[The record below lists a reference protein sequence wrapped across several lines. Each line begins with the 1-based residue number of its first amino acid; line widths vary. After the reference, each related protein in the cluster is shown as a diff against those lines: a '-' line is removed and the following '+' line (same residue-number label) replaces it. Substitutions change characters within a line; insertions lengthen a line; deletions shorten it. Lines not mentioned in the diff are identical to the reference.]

1 MNGGRVP
8 PPTDDGTSQD
18 ALQSLCLADPVWR
31 DRYEG
36 WTELGHGSSAT
47 VVRTHSTVAG
57 EDIAVKVF
65 TRTAPEEWARFQQEV
80 RNAQSLASPCIVR
93 TYSPFRRGALAWIEL
108 ELVEGVDLRHALETR
123 AADGTAFPLPEAL
136 AIARDLARALQA
148 AHAAGVVHR
157 DVKPANV
164 LLPASGTPAAKLGD
178 FGTSRLAGGA
188 RATRTGLLAGTPQF
202 CAPEVVQGGAAGPAA
217 DVYSFSLCLYLLLS
231 NGRFPFSVTDEA
243 PPVQWLRAQT
253 DEAPV
258 PVTRFRE
265 GVPAWLAQLLERGL
279 AKDPA
284 RRPSAAEA
292 LAVLEGG
299 APLPQEPRTGRV
311 TGAAMAVLAL
321 AAAGLT
327 WWMTRGETPA
337 PPSPLPSPSVST
349 PVRAVPTPAAPPPS
363 AAAPAT
369 APPAS
374 PQPVAAPPRLGAS
387 LQGDVLALRSDGP
400 ERVDDLLIVLTTAE
414 GVRHEARV
422 KDGLAPGEELYLALE
437 DFSPP
442 VRAPLAT
449 GRAQVTLRDHRGERV
464 TVPLRLP

>member
-1 MNGGRVP
+1 MNGGSVP

-18 ALQSLCLADPVWR
+18 ALQSLCLADPVWT

-36 WTELGHGSSAT
+36 WSELGHGSSAT

-80 RNAQSLASPCIVR
+80 RNAQALASPCIVR

-136 AIARDLARALQA
+136 AIARDLARALQT

-164 LLPASGTPAAKLGD
+164 LLPGSGTPAAKLGD

-202 CAPEVVQGGAAGPAA
+202 CAPEVVQGGTAGPTA
-217 DVYSFSLCLYLLLS
+217 DVYSFSLCLYLTLS
-231 NGRFPFSVTDEA
+231 NGRFPFSVADDA
-243 PPVQWLRAQT
+243 PPAQWLRAQT
-253 DEAPV
+253 DETPL

-284 RRPSAAEA
+284 RRPSAAEV
-292 LAVLEGG
+292 LAALEGE
-299 APLPQEPRTGRV
+299 APVAAEPRTGRRTV
-311 TGAAMAVLAL
+311 
-321 AAAGLT
+321 AAAIAALGLSALGLA
-327 WWMTRGETPA
+327 WWLTRGEALP
-337 PPSPLPSPSVST
+337 PPSPFPSVSA
-349 PVRAVPTPAAPPPS
+349 PMPAVSTPAAPPPS
-363 AAAPAT
+363 AAAPVT

-374 PQPVAAPPRLGAS
+374 PRAAAAPRLGAS
-387 LQGDVLALRSDGP
+387 LQGDVLAIRSDGP

-422 KDGLAPGEELYLALE
+422 KEGLAPGEELYLALE

-449 GRAQVTLRDHRGERV
+449 GRAQVTLRDRLGERV
-464 TVPLRLP
+464 TVPLRLR